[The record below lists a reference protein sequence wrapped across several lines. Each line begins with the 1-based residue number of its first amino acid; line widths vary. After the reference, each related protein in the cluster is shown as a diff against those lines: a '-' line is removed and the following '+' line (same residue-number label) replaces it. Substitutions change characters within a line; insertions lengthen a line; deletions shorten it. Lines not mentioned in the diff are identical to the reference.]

1 MTYIDKLFDDFG
13 FCAAMTC
20 AMDYCRQHCIKYK
33 WVSKEGHIAFSWL
46 DPDDDEIHV
55 KIS

>member
-1 MTYIDKLFDDFG
+1 MTYIEKLFNDFG

-33 WVSKEGHIAFSWL
+33 WASKEGHIAFSWL